1 MVNTNEK
8 VQAIT
13 NDDDAILP
21 DGWTG
26 DGDFFEWAAGGKT
39 DESNS
44 LAEAFG
50 LEDGTEESTPAPATG
65 EGGEEA
71 AEPQTDEGDQPATPE
86 EPKEQSTTI
95 RFDAN
100 INHRKKS
107 VEIDQSELPEIYE
120 KAYAADKFRKKL
132 SDKTAELEEA
142 EVVSQLLGYSSV
154 KEMLAAAK
162 KSYEDS
168 EVERL
173 VSEKVH
179 PDIAKDTVS
188 RKVREIEDKAIKNRK
203 PSATEEKE
211 ETAEDTTTKSGTRDF
226 KPEVAELL
234 KDFPELHGKTLPKEV
249 VDDALSGKPLT
260 IAYRQYI
267 QKQLKAENAKLQKE
281 NETLKQNAEAAK
293 RAPVRGVTRGSA
305 TQEGPDDPFLRGFN
319 AKGLY

>member
-1 MVNTNEK
+1 MENTNEK
-8 VQAIT
+8 AQAMT
-13 NDDDAILP
+13 NEDDVILP

-26 DGDFFEWAAGGKT
+26 DGDFFEWASGGKT

-44 LAEAFG
+44 LAAAFG
-50 LEDGTEESTPAPATG
+50 LENGTEESESAPATG
-65 EGGEEA
+65 EEEEET
-71 AEPQTDEGDQPATPE
+71 AEPQTDEGDQPATQE
-86 EPKEQSTTI
+86 EPEEQSTTI

-107 VEIDQSELPEIYE
+107 VEIDQSELPELYE

-132 SDKTAELEEA
+132 NDKNAELEEA
-142 EVVSQLLGYSSV
+142 EVVSQLLGYASV

-188 RKVREIEDKAIKNRK
+188 RKMKEIEDKATKNRK
-203 PSATEEKE
+203 PAVEEEKE
-211 ETAEDTTTKSGTRDF
+211 EETPTKAGSRDF

-234 KDFPELHGKTLPKEV
+234 KDFPELHGKTLPQEV
-249 VDDALSGKPLT
+249 VNDALSGKPLS
-260 IAYRQYI
+260 IAYRQYV

-293 RAPVRGVTRGSA
+293 RAPVRGVTKGSA
-305 TQEGPDDPFLRGFN
+305 TNEGPDDPFLRGFN
-319 AKGLY
+319 AKSSY

>member
-1 MVNTNEK
+1 MDNTNEK

-50 LEDGTEESTPAPATG
+50 LEDGTEQSESAPATG
-65 EGGEEA
+65 KGEDGS
-71 AEPQTDEGDQPATPE
+71 AEPQTDEGDQPATQEPE
-86 EPKEQSTTI
+86 EQSTTI

-107 VEIDQSELPEIYE
+107 VEIDQSELPELYE

-142 EVVSQLLGYSSV
+142 EVVSQLLGYASV

-179 PDIAKDTVS
+179 PDIAKDTVT
-188 RKVREIEDKAIKNRK
+188 RKMREIEDKAVKNRK
-203 PSATEEKE
+203 PAPE
-211 ETAEDTTTKSGTRDF
+211 ETQPEETPTKAGTRDF

-234 KDFPELHGKTLPKEV
+234 KDFPELHGKTLPQEV
-249 VDDALSGKPLT
+249 VNDALSGKPLN
-260 IAYRQYI
+260 IAYRQYV

-281 NETLKQNAEAAK
+281 NETLRQNAEAAK
-293 RAPVRGVTRGSA
+293 RAPVRGVTKGSA
-305 TQEGPDDPFLRGFN
+305 TNEGPDDPFLRGFN
-319 AKGLY
+319 ARSSY

>member
-1 MVNTNEK
+1 MENTTEKAQSITNE
-8 VQAIT
+8 VDTIM
-13 NDDDAILP
+13 P

-26 DGDFFEWAAGGKT
+26 EGDFFEWASGGQT
-39 DESNS
+39 DESSS

-50 LEDGTEESTPAPATG
+50 LGDGTEEPEAAPATG
-65 EGGEEA
+65 EDEGET
-71 AEPQTDEGDQPATPE
+71 AEPQTDEGDQLATQE
-86 EPKEQSTTI
+86 EPEEQSTII

-132 SDKTAELEEA
+132 NDKNAELEEA

-173 VSEKVH
+173 VNEKVH

-203 PSATEEKE
+203 PAVEEE
-211 ETAEDTTTKSGTRDF
+211 ETAEESAPKSESRDF
-226 KPEVAELL
+226 RPEVADLL
-234 KDFPELHGKTLPKEV
+234 KEYPELHGKTLPQEV
-249 VDDALSGKPLT
+249 VSEALKGRPLT
-260 IAYRQYI
+260 VAYTQYI
-267 QKQLKAENAKLQKE
+267 QKQIKAENAKLLKE
-281 NETLKQNAEAAK
+281 NETLRQNAEAAK
-293 RAPVRGVTRGSA
+293 RAPVRGVTHGSA
-305 TQEGPDDPFLRGFN
+305 TQEGPEDPFLRGFN

>member
-1 MVNTNEK
+1 MDNTNEK

-13 NDDDAILP
+13 NDDDVILP

-50 LEDGTEESTPAPATG
+50 LEDGTEQSESAPATG
-65 EGGEEA
+65 KDEDGS
-71 AEPQTDEGDQPATPE
+71 AEPQTDEGDQPATQEPE
-86 EPKEQSTTI
+86 EQSTTI

-107 VEIDQSELPEIYE
+107 VEIDQSELPELYE

-132 SDKTAELEEA
+132 NDKTAELEEA
-142 EVVSQLLGYSSV
+142 EVVSQLLGYASV

-188 RKVREIEDKAIKNRK
+188 RKMREIEDKAVKNRK
-203 PSATEEKE
+203 TAPE
-211 ETAEDTTTKSGTRDF
+211 ETQAEDTSTKAGARDF

-234 KDFPELHGKTLPKEV
+234 KDFPELHGKTLPQEV
-249 VDDALSGKPLT
+249 VNDALSGKPLN
-260 IAYRQYI
+260 IAYRQYV

-281 NETLKQNAEAAK
+281 NETLRQNAEAAK
-293 RAPVRGVTRGSA
+293 RAPVRGVTKGSA
-305 TQEGPDDPFLRGFN
+305 TNEGPDDPFLRGFN
-319 AKGLY
+319 AKVSY